1 MADKNG
7 FSGGGRSLD
16 RMAAYRNPRNDI
28 MPSITKTSPQHPS
41 LLEVCVILDS
51 LRTEILAHEYYP
63 SARCRNLSGIQATVY
78 GVTSKKFARG
88 VRRVVVATVG
98 FGLEGFLVVGEVE
111 GAVDVLDDD
120 DGFGGGGDEE
130 LAEVG
135 VGVDDSEFE
144 GVEVEVEEVDEV

>member
-1 MADKNG
+1 MEEVEGLLKEVKV
-7 FSGGGRSLD
+7 
-16 RMAAYRNPRNDI
+16 
-28 MPSITKTSPQHPS
+28 MPAEIE
-41 LLEVCVILDS
+41 EVFM
-51 LRTEILAHEYYP
+51 
-63 SARCRNLSGIQATVY
+63 
-78 GVTSKKFARG
+78 SKKFARG

-135 VGVDDSEFE
+135 VGVDGGEFE
-144 GVEVEVEEVDEV
+144 VIEVEVEEMTDPLLHH